1 MITKTIASIPF
12 KYTYDANHARSHF
25 LIDGDTAYKNSG
37 EFHEV
42 ACKAVRG
49 YKAEKD
55 ANTPFD
61 RGSDIEETNTS
72 IKSNGCSLTDKKLAD
87 NKEDF
92 LKEYFKRVHST
103 NVDYVIIIDETVTIY
118 NMEMEDFKEFTALF
132 AKWDSYS
139 KKIRIKTTGK
149 MIKWLEERTAQ
160 VLFFSYPLHRFIT
173 LK

>member
-61 RGSDIEETNTS
+61 KGSDIEETNTS

-118 NMEMEDFKEFTALF
+118 NMEMKDFKEFTALF

-160 VLFFSYPLHRFIT
+160 VLFLIIRFT
-173 LK
+173 ALFL